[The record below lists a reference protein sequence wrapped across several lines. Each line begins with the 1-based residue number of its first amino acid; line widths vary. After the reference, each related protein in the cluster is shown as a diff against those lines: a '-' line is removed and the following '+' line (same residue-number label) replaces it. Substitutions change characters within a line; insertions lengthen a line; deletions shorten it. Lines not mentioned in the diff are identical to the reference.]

1 MTASLRI
8 NEIFVSVQGESS
20 FAGWPC
26 VFIRTTGCPL
36 RCAWCDTKYAYD
48 AGQQMP
54 LDAIVE
60 QVLSHGVQHVEATGG
75 EPLDQPAMPQLLT
88 ALCDQGKTLLLET
101 SGAAD
106 ISVVDPRVH
115 IIMDI
120 KCPGSGMTA
129 RMLWKNIDHLRSRDE
144 VKFVLNSREDYV
156 FARDTI
162 REHQLPER
170 CTVLLSTTFGS
181 LDDRD
186 VVRWML
192 KDKLPVRFQLQL
204 HKIIWDPKKKGV

>member
-1 MTASLRI
+1 MIHTLRL
-8 NEIFVSVQGESS
+8 NEIFVSIQGESS

-36 RCAWCDTKYAYD
+36 RCAWCDTKYAYN
-48 AGQQMP
+48 AGEEVP

-60 QVLSHGVQHVEATGG
+60 QVLSLGVQHVEATGG
-75 EPLDQPAMPQLLT
+75 EPLAQLAMPQLLT

-101 SGAAD
+101 SGAMD

-120 KCPGSGMTA
+120 KCPGSGMTS
-129 RMLWKNIDHLRSRDE
+129 RMLWKNIDHLRSKDE
-144 VKFVLNSREDYV
+144 VKFVLNSREDYT

-170 CTVLLSTTFGS
+170 CTVLLSTTSGS
-181 LDDRD
+181 IHNRD
-186 VVRWML
+186 VVHWML
-192 KDKLPVRFQLQL
+192 EDKLQVRFQLQL
-204 HKIIWDPKKKGV
+204 HKTIWDPQKKGV